1 MRLRIPRV
9 LIPITLILVG
19 FILVFS
25 VITAQGQGGQNI
37 ASPKDNIQHIQSPSN
52 GPPGFPYSVYGTVL
66 EDGSPAPVGVEVSAW
81 CLGVQR
87 VISQTYE
94 YSGDTWYGLDV
105 PHDESGVNGC
115 PAGET
120 VSFIVDGYLANQ
132 TRPFIN
138 TYEQVDLTYSTSS
151 NVYLPLVIR

>member
-1 MRLRIPRV
+1 MRLHIPRV
-9 LIPITLILVG
+9 FIPITLILAG
-19 FILVFS
+19 FILIFS
-25 VITAQGQGGQNI
+25 VVTAQGEGRQNI
-37 ASPKDNIQHIQSPSN
+37 ESPIDNILNIQSPNS
-52 GPPGFPYSVYGTVL
+52 GPPGFPFSVYGTVL
-66 EDGSPAPVGVEVSAW
+66 ENGSPAPVGVEVSAW

-115 PAGET
+115 PVGEA
-120 VSFIVDGYLANQ
+120 VSFMIDGYLADQ
-132 TRPFIN
+132 TRPFVN
-138 TYEQVDLTYSTSS
+138 SPEQVDLTYSTSS